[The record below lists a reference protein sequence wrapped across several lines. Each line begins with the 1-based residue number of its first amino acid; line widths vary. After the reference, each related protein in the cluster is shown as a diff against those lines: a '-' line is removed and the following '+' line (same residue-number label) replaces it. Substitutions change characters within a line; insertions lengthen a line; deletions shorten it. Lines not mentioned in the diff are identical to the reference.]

1 MSGPGSGGR
10 IEIPLFPLKTVLFPG
25 GPLPLRIFEP
35 RYVDMV
41 SRCMKSGSGFGV
53 VLLREGGETGPA
65 RTWEVGTLARI
76 VDFDQLQDGTLGI
89 VASGG
94 GRFILRSVEREKDG
108 LNVGRVDLLE
118 PEAAIPLPERFAELG
133 RLLEGVFGELGPH
146 YRHVRTDFGDAGW
159 VGCRLAELLP
169 IELEHKQHCLE
180 LFDPVA
186 RLEYLEPLLKNLGQ

>member
-1 MSGPGSGGR
+1 MSASPGA
-10 IEIPLFPLKTVLFPG
+10 IEIPLFPLTTVLCPG

-41 SRCMKSGSGFGV
+41 SRCMKTGSGFGV
-53 VLLREGGETGPA
+53 VLIREGAETGAA
-65 RTWEVGTLARI
+65 RTWDIGTMASI

-89 VASGG
+89 VALGG
-94 GRFILRSVEREKDG
+94 ARFIVRSVRREKDG
-108 LNVGRVDLLE
+108 LNVGEVDLLE
-118 PEAAIPLPERFAELG
+118 PEAKVPLPERYSELG

-159 VGCRLAELLP
+159 VGFRLAELLP
-169 IELEHKQHCLE
+169 IELERKQHCLE

-186 RLEYLEPLLKNLGQ
+186 RLEYLEPLLKTLGQ